1 MEPSLSPALA
11 ASLAM
16 VAPGTPLRD
25 GLERVLHAERG
36 ALVVIGDGPEVLS
49 ICTGGF
55 LLDAEFSPQRLSEL
69 AKMDGAI
76 IVSSDASRIARANVH
91 LMPSANVPTGETGTR
106 HRTAE
111 RVARSIDVPVVS
123 VSAAMN
129 LITVY
134 RHAES
139 HVFQRVGR
147 VMDRATQGLQS
158 LQRFRERFDVAL
170 TALTALEV
178 SDDVTVRDVVAVLQP
193 AEQLVRIAAETAG
206 RLVELGADGQLLRLQ
221 LEEVT
226 EGVAEVR
233 ALVVRDYLCSRSA
246 ELDAASDHKA
256 HLDGALEAMS
266 RLSFEELLEPHRVG
280 IAVGLLPRDE
290 ELDASLEP
298 RGYRILHKL
307 PRLSPTLLD
316 RLVGHF
322 PSFQRIMRA
331 SVADLEE
338 VDGVEEPAPDRS
350 KRASRGW
357 PSPRSSTA
365 TTPDQAQKQAQV
377 GRPGILDVR
386 RYSAPPTLRGLAQRE
401 PVGGSC
407 PLGAL
412 LCST

>member
-1 MEPSLSPALA
+1 MA

-25 GLERVLHAERG
+25 GLERVLHADRG

-134 RHAES
+134 RHGES
-139 HVFQRVGR
+139 HVLERIGR

-158 LQRFRERFDVAL
+158 LQRFRERFDAALIAL
-170 TALTALEV
+170 TATEV
-178 SDDVTVRDVVAVLQP
+178 EDTVTVRDVVAVLQP
-193 AEQLVRIAAETAG
+193 AEQLVRIAEETAG

-221 LEEVT
+221 LAEVT
-226 EGVAEVR
+226 EGVADVR
-233 ALVVRDYLCSRSA
+233 ALVLQDYLCFGA
-246 ELDAASDHKA
+246 EASDAGPGHRTRLE
-256 HLDGALEAMS
+256 HALEAMA
-266 RLSFEELLEPHRVG
+266 RLDFEDLLEPRQVAKA
-280 IAVGLLPRDE
+280 IGLLPRDE
-290 ELDASLEP
+290 DLSASVEP
-298 RGYRILHKL
+298 RGYRLMHKL
-307 PRLSPTLLD
+307 PRFPPTLIE

-322 PSFQRIMRA
+322 STLQRIMRA
-331 SVADLEE
+331 SVADLEQVE
-338 VDGVEEPAPDRS
+338 GVGEA
-350 KRASRGW
+350 RAKSVKEGLARLAET
-357 PSPRSSTA
+357 S
-365 TTPDQAQKQAQV
+365 
-377 GRPGILDVR
+377 ILD
-386 RYSAPPTLRGLAQRE
+386 RYNA
-401 PVGGSC
+401 
-407 PLGAL
+407 
-412 LCST
+412 

>member
-1 MEPSLSPALA
+1 MAV
-11 ASLAM
+11 SLAM

-25 GLERVLHAERG
+25 GIERVLHADRG

-134 RHAES
+134 RHDES
-139 HVFQRVGR
+139 HVLERVGR

-158 LQRFRERFDVAL
+158 LQRFRERYDVAL

-178 SDDVTVRDVVAVLQP
+178 EDTVTVRDVVAVLQP

-226 EGVAEVR
+226 EGVDEVR
-233 ALVVRDYLCSRSA
+233 ALVVQDYLCSGASTP
-246 ELDAASDHKA
+246 DVTSNQKSSDHKTPIHKA
-256 HLDGALEAMS
+256 HDKKAPDHMSPDKKAQLDRALEAMAS
-266 RLSFEELLEPHRVG
+266 LSFEDLLESQQVARAIGV
-280 IAVGLLPRDE
+280 LPADGD
-290 ELDASLEP
+290 LSASVEP

-307 PRLSPTLLD
+307 PRFPPTLID
-316 RLVGHF
+316 RLVADL
-322 PSFQRIMRA
+322 STFQRIMRA
-331 SVADLEE
+331 SVADLEQVE
-338 VDGVEEPAPDRS
+338 GVGEA
-350 KRASRGW
+350 RAKSVKEGLARLAET
-357 PSPRSSTA
+357 S
-365 TTPDQAQKQAQV
+365 
-377 GRPGILDVR
+377 ILD
-386 RYSAPPTLRGLAQRE
+386 RYNA
-401 PVGGSC
+401 
-407 PLGAL
+407 
-412 LCST
+412 

>member
-1 MEPSLSPALA
+1 MA

-91 LMPSANVPTGETGTR
+91 LMPSANVPTAETGTR

-139 HVFQRVGR
+139 HVLQRVGR

-158 LQRFRERFDVAL
+158 LERFRERFDAAL
-170 TALTALEV
+170 VGLTALEV
-178 SDDVTVRDVVAVLQP
+178 EDTVTIRDVVAVLQP
-193 AEQLVRIAAETAG
+193 AEQLVRIAEDTAG

-221 LEEVT
+221 LEELT

-233 ALVVRDYLCSRSA
+233 ALVVQDYLCCGAWPWPPNMTLHARLEGA
-246 ELDAASDHKA
+246 LDALAQ
-256 HLDGALEAMS
+256 
-266 RLSFEELLEPHRVG
+266 LSFEDCSSPQDVG
-280 IAVGLLPRDE
+280 
-290 ELDASLEP
+290 
-298 RGYRILHKL
+298 
-307 PRLSPTLLD
+307 
-316 RLVGHF
+316 
-322 PSFQRIMRA
+322 RA
-331 SVADLEE
+331 SVFCLATRILT
-338 VDGVEEPAPDRS
+338 
-350 KRASRGW
+350 
-357 PSPRSSTA
+357 PRSSRTGTDSSQAA
-365 TTPDQAQKQAQV
+365 TPPTNAHRPPRRSFLEPPEHHAGV
-377 GRPGILDVR
+377 GAELEKVGGVGEARARSVKEGLARLAETSILD
-386 RYSAPPTLRGLAQRE
+386 RYNA
-401 PVGGSC
+401 
-407 PLGAL
+407 
-412 LCST
+412 

>member
-1 MEPSLSPALA
+1 MTAVSSLSPAMA

-16 VAPGTPLRD
+16 VAPGTALRD

-111 RVARSIDVPVVS
+111 RVARSIDVAVVS

-134 RHAES
+134 RLTES

-158 LQRFRERFDVAL
+158 LQRFRGRFDVAL

-178 SDDVTVRDVVAVLQP
+178 ADTVTGRDVVAVLQP

-206 RLVELGADGQLLRLQ
+206 SLVELGADGQLLRLQ

-226 EGVAEVR
+226 EGVADVR
-233 ALVVRDYLCSRSA
+233 ALVVRDYLCSGPSA
-246 ELDAASDHKA
+246 KDKTTDHKMNLERALDAMA
-256 HLDGALEAMS
+256 
-266 RLSFEELLEPHRVG
+266 RLSFEDLLEAHQVARA
-280 IAVGLLPRDE
+280 IGLLPRDE
-290 ELDASLEP
+290 ELDASVEP
-298 RGYRILHKL
+298 RGYRLLHKL
-307 PRLSPTLLD
+307 PRFPLTLVD

-322 PSFQRIMRA
+322 SSFQRIMRA
-331 SVADLEE
+331 SVSELEQVE
-338 VDGVEEPAPDRS
+338 GVGEARARS
-350 KRASRGW
+350 VKE
-357 PSPRSSTA
+357 
-365 TTPDQAQKQAQV
+365 
-377 GRPGILDVR
+377 
-386 RYSAPPTLRGLAQRE
+386 GLARLAE
-401 PVGGSC
+401 YSILERYNP
-407 PLGAL
+407 
-412 LCST
+412 

>member
-1 MEPSLSPALA
+1 MQPSLSPSLA

-170 TALTALEV
+170 TTLTALEV

-193 AEQLVRIAAETAG
+193 AEQLVRISAETAG

-226 EGVAEVR
+226 EGVADVR
-233 ALVVRDYLCSRSA
+233 ALVVRDYLCSGS
-246 ELDAASDHKA
+246 ESSDAASNDKADHKA
-256 HLDGALEAMS
+256 HLQGALEAMS
-266 RLSFEELLEPHRVG
+266 RLGFEELLEPHRVG
-280 IAVGLLPRDE
+280 LAIGLLPRDE

-316 RLVGHF
+316 RLVDHF
-322 PSFQRIMRA
+322 KSFHRIMRA

-338 VDGVEEPAPDRS
+338 VDGVGGA
-350 KRASRGW
+350 RARAVKEGLA
-357 PSPRSSTA
+357 RLAESS
-365 TTPDQAQKQAQV
+365 
-377 GRPGILDVR
+377 ILD
-386 RYSAPPTLRGLAQRE
+386 RYNA
-401 PVGGSC
+401 
-407 PLGAL
+407 
-412 LCST
+412 

>member
-1 MEPSLSPALA
+1 MA

-16 VAPGTPLRD
+16 VAPGTALRD

-76 IVSSDASRIARANVH
+76 IVSSDSSRIARANVH

-134 RHAES
+134 RHGES

-178 SDDVTVRDVVAVLQP
+178 ADTVTVRDVVAVIQP

-206 RLVELGADGQLLRLQ
+206 SVVELGVDGQLLRLQ

-226 EGVAEVR
+226 EGVSEVR
-233 ALVVRDYLCSRSA
+233 TLVVRDYLCSGNAKDTSSNHKMNLDRA
-246 ELDAASDHKA
+246 LDAMAR
-256 HLDGALEAMS
+256 LD
-266 RLSFEELLEPHRVG
+266 FEDLLEPHQVAKG
-280 IAVGLLPRDE
+280 LGLLPRDE
-290 ELDASLEP
+290 ELDASVDP
-298 RGYRILHKL
+298 RGYRLLHRL
-307 PRLSPTLLD
+307 PRFPPTLVD
-316 RLVGHF
+316 RLVDHF
-322 PSFQRIMRA
+322 SSFQRIMRA
-331 SVADLEE
+331 SVSELEQVE
-338 VDGVEEPAPDRS
+338 GVGVARARS
-350 KRASRGW
+350 VKEGLARLAE
-357 PSPRSSTA
+357 SS
-365 TTPDQAQKQAQV
+365 
-377 GRPGILDVR
+377 ILD
-386 RYSAPPTLRGLAQRE
+386 RYNP
-401 PVGGSC
+401 
-407 PLGAL
+407 
-412 LCST
+412 